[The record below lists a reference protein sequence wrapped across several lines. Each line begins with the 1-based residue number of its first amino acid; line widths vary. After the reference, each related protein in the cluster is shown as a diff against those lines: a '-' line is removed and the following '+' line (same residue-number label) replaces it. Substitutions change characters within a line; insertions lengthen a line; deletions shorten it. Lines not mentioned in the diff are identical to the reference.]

1 MDTKQRKSGFEL
13 IRIIAMFLII
23 VHHSMVHGALGVSL
37 TTIMHKSN
45 PLTVGLFNFIAISG
59 KIGVYLFILITGYF
73 MLYSKISVKKIVK
86 LWLPIFFWSVAL
98 SLIFGGLIT
107 HKLTV
112 SGLAKSI
119 LPITFNQYWFMS
131 TYVFMYLLV
140 PLLNKM
146 ILAIDVN
153 EELLLVFVGLA
164 VILPANHFYGDVTNS
179 WLIYFIFVYCFGCL
193 IRKHDLLSQ
202 NWFKRLTAILFWLS
216 MFVNI
221 FVSFGCSFI
230 GFRFHKL
237 SFIKYADFLV
247 YGESI
252 ICLFWA
258 ISIFTWIGSKSI
270 GYHRLINKLA

>member
-107 HKLTV
+107 HKV
-112 SGLAKSI
+112 S
-119 LPITFNQYWFMS
+119 TQ
-131 TYVFMYLLV
+131 
-140 PLLNKM
+140 
-146 ILAIDVN
+146 
-153 EELLLVFVGLA
+153 
-164 VILPANHFYGDVTNS
+164 
-179 WLIYFIFVYCFGCL
+179 
-193 IRKHDLLSQ
+193 
-202 NWFKRLTAILFWLS
+202 
-216 MFVNI
+216 
-221 FVSFGCSFI
+221 
-230 GFRFHKL
+230 
-237 SFIKYADFLV
+237 
-247 YGESI
+247 
-252 ICLFWA
+252 
-258 ISIFTWIGSKSI
+258 
-270 GYHRLINKLA
+270 